1 MMVRRCLL
9 TALMAWPAMLLAH
22 GDVAHQDAT
31 LDSARY
37 EQRIGHRIPSGLVF
51 ADESGQPLPLESLIG
66 DQPLV
71 LVMSWFDCPNLCPM
85 VLDGLAR
92 SAARVDF
99 MPGRDYRVAAVSI
112 APDEG
117 PAQARAL
124 RAGLGDG
131 AGSWALLT
139 GSSGPIDRLAEA
151 VGFRYAYDAEAD
163 RYAHPAGL
171 VVIAPDGRVSRYLFG
186 LSPDPNDLERAL
198 IDASQGQLGS
208 VVQQIVLRCFRYNA
222 ESGSYS
228 LAIWSGLRIAAVL
241 TLGLLA
247 MLVWWLHRRAQRS
260 VVHG

>member
-51 ADESGQPLPLESLIG
+51 ADESGQPLPFESLIG
-66 DQPLV
+66 GQPLV

-131 AGSWALLT
+131 AGVPMGKT
-139 GSSGPIDRLAEA
+139 CGPVAEFSPFPLAH
-151 VGFRYAYDAEAD
+151 GGDND
-163 RYAHPAGL
+163 
-171 VVIAPDGRVSRYLFG
+171 DG
-186 LSPDPNDLERAL
+186 A
-198 IDASQGQLGS
+198 
-208 VVQQIVLRCFRYNA
+208 
-222 ESGSYS
+222 
-228 LAIWSGLRIAAVL
+228 
-241 TLGLLA
+241 
-247 MLVWWLHRRAQRS
+247 WLHIVAS
-260 VVHG
+260 G